1 MSKYKQ
7 YGKEQKYVEVHY
19 FGLQLAKLLTC
30 KFQAAFF
37 FLMVLLSSMHI
48 LTELMLLLEKM
59 EMGRPAGL
67 GGRTT
72 VLKQEGRDGGKWG
85 DAVP

>member
-1 MSKYKQ
+1 
-7 YGKEQKYVEVHY
+7 
-19 FGLQLAKLLTC
+19 
-30 KFQAAFF
+30 
-37 FLMVLLSSMHI
+37 MVLLSSMHI